1 LDSISWDYI
10 KGSPQS
16 TAVVRTQEE
25 KTNIFPAEVVF
36 TILRFSNVDNCL
48 CGFLLLLRLH
58 FQLQVSVH
66 IFLFFCDD
74 WMPNKDGLSQ
84 NNLKYRRIPILK

>member
-1 LDSISWDYI
+1 
-10 KGSPQS
+10 
-16 TAVVRTQEE
+16 
-25 KTNIFPAEVVF
+25 VF

-48 CGFLLLLRLH
+48 RGLLLLLPRLH

-74 WMPNKDGLSQ
+74 WMSNEDGLPQ
-84 NNLKYRRIPILK
+84 NYLEYRRKPILK